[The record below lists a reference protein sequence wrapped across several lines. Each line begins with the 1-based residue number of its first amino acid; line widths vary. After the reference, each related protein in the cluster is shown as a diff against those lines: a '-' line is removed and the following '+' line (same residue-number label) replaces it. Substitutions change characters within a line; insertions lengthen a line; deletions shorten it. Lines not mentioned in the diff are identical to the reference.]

1 MEKLFGL
8 VRTQLLLATK
18 FYHMKKKIDIKA
30 IKEKHEA
37 LDYSSAWAETAQEY
51 KRKFWA
57 RLKSKVKNSII
68 KKK

>member
-1 MEKLFGL
+1 
-8 VRTQLLLATK
+8 
-18 FYHMKKKIDIKA
+18 MKKKIDIKA

-37 LDYSSAWAETAQEY
+37 LDYSNGWSEKAQEY
-51 KRKFWA
+51 KREFWA